1 MINNPKTSKS
11 DNCKLVDDSTVA
23 ETVVKDDQSQI
34 QSTIDNL
41 VSNATNDKCR
51 MNESKCKELHIS
63 FSKTNRSFKPITIN
77 GKHLEVVKDAK
88 ILKMIIS
95 SNLKLNT
102 HVSEIVKKP
111 LNT

>member
-1 MINNPKTSKS
+1 MNP
-11 DNCKLVDDSTVA
+11 NVRNYIC
-23 ETVVKDDQSQI
+23 
-34 QSTIDNL
+34 
-41 VSNATNDKCR
+41 
-51 MNESKCKELHIS
+51 